1 MTAKFLPVEV
11 GIRDGEVIEI
21 TRVSTDGAQV
31 ITTGASALK
40 DGDRIVAA
48 NQSRAERPI
57 GTGPSTGSGARH
69 SNLRGAGR

>member
-11 GIRDGEVIEI
+11 GIRDGEAIEI
-21 TRVSTDGAQV
+21 TKGLENGARV

-48 NQSRAERPI
+48 NDGVRAWSLFDRLR
-57 GTGPSTGSGARH
+57 TGAVDGFRTGNEA
-69 SNLRGAGR
+69 